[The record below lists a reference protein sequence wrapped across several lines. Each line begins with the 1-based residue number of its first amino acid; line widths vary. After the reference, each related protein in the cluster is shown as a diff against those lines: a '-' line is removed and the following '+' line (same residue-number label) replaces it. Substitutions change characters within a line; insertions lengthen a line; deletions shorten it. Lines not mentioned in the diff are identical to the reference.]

1 MGCCFSKELNNSK
14 NNEKTVLLQKSTEEE
29 ASGNGISKTLSS
41 ILETVESKELH
52 AVEKTTNG
60 AAALVSIQYIH
71 TDDCME
77 SNPKHGFGDSKTK
90 YPSYK
95 SVENTSSERVTKR
108 IQNRPFNFFHSF
120 SRILKVFSRYENLE
134 RIEEKENRLINEKV
148 IENTNSNAVCVNN
161 TDRLHGNSH
170 NENITDETC
179 CSSDNISPSC
189 APVIRDGGL
198 QEETSLNRS
207 CLEYY
212 PVMCEYS
219 LIQNETVE
227 SVPDNDN
234 NSHTI
239 SSTSNRE
246 IAIPIFAYLDIDHR
260 QHIRDREFYSICVVD
275 AEDLKVD
282 EAMPATMHGEVA
294 ADTDNSAVTVEGMCN
309 VAWPLD
315 TEREFPKEHSAQ
327 VGARFSTEKELTV
340 GEKENWSNVQKNET
354 KGHCSMDI
362 QSAYSDL
369 LASSCQTYRLNIDSI
384 ATDGLRAQVCD
395 EEFPENRTQKMDTLD
410 SSVSM
415 NESVI
420 RSSDFVKVA
429 HALKEEQYCPNLG
442 RVNHVG
448 TREAELP
455 LNVEDYNRGNNERNS
470 DCERLSLHLSE
481 TSQETNSKQLSENA
495 LSNLR
500 FPLDLQ
506 KINSDALLVS
516 QEPGNLAQEDTLL
529 KPENKLNS
537 NMETNTFQKMLYCST
552 EKGIPHFC
560 ECDDKLEEFIENE
573 EQHTDKTLYSSETA
587 EVPEI
592 HSDREKRLE
601 IQTEIIGCPE
611 TMVISSVINHGS
623 MEGHNYVSIA
633 GQTTSCEMDSLPLE
647 SDSLSA
653 TLLWPSD
660 NTLPSYEPHSTNTYE
675 IVQEENSR
683 ELQHLQEQPE
693 NKGKICDC
701 SNSFNQNSVSSVSLL
716 AHSDVNKVDLN
727 YKRDE
732 VWDKYSFHA
741 IENHLSPR
749 TDPVRLEDVVKPTK
763 LEIRQTGTSN
773 GETDFEATIVDH
785 DSNTLNHTR
794 DSTHNLNV
802 FPAMDDAPVT
812 SGNCA
817 YERIN
822 TENSIANNKRDGNN
836 VFESRSCLSV
846 SSESLCTCVVQKP
859 MREHTLVNDHMN
871 PELEKTDIQ
880 ETIGSSAEKL
890 LENYEK
896 SMSELK
902 ELELQKDKGKQCVN
916 VVAKEASV
924 PKLST
929 DNVETNGNGK
939 QLEAEVIDLESSS
952 CTLVTETN
960 MTANQEQ
967 TKSFELNTSD
977 TDFSSLGFDPKQV
990 DRYAATPS
998 YEIPNVSV
1006 GAGELP
1012 QGNERCVL
1020 DLMEDILNEQEQS
1033 YKLDRQNSQDEM
1045 GSQYITLEAE
1055 NDELTNQILSNPGFG
1070 GNGEYLTGYLWNNVA
1085 SGRIMENSGPHTN
1098 SESFQNQPE
1107 DLTVTSFAIGRY
1119 PYQLLVPRNGDIWGW
1134 QDKDECV
1141 SILPM
1146 CFGS

>member
-14 NNEKTVLLQKSTEEE
+14 NNERTVLLQKSAEEE

-41 ILETVESKELH
+41 ILETVESKELL
-52 AVEKTTNG
+52 AVEKATNG
-60 AAALVSIQYIH
+60 AAALS
-71 TDDCME
+71 
-77 SNPKHGFGDSKTK
+77 
-90 YPSYK
+90 
-95 SVENTSSERVTKR
+95 TSSERVTKR
-108 IQNRPFNFFHSF
+108 IQNRPLNFFHSF

-134 RIEEKENRLINEKV
+134 RSEEKEDRVINEKV

-161 TDRLHGNSH
+161 TEHFHGNSL
-170 NENITDETC
+170 NENIIDETC

-189 APVIRDGGL
+189 APVILDGSL

-219 LIQNETVE
+219 LIQNEMVK

-234 NSHTI
+234 NSHKI

-246 IAIPIFAYLDIDHR
+246 IAIPTFAYLDIDHR
-260 QHIRDREFYSICVVD
+260 QCTRDREFYSICVVD

-309 VAWPLD
+309 VAWPPD

-354 KGHCSMDI
+354 KAHCSMDI

-410 SSVSM
+410 SRVSM

-420 RSSDFVKVA
+420 RNSDFVKLA
-429 HALKEEQYCPNLG
+429 HALKEEQYYPNSE
-442 RVNHVG
+442 RVYPVN

-455 LNVEDYNRGNNERNS
+455 LNVEDYNMGNNERNS
-470 DCERLSLHLSE
+470 NCERLPLHLSE
-481 TSQETNSKQLSENA
+481 TSQKTNSKQLSENA
-495 LSNLR
+495 LSNLC
-500 FPLDLQ
+500 FPLDLW
-506 KINSDALLVS
+506 KINGDALLVS

-529 KPENKLNS
+529 KPGNELNS
-537 NMETNTFQKMLYCST
+537 SMETNTFQTMLYCST
-552 EKGIPHFC
+552 EKGIPHLC
-560 ECDDKLEEFIENE
+560 ECDDKLEEFTENE
-573 EQHTDKTLYSSETA
+573 EQCTDKTLYSSETA

-592 HSDREKRLE
+592 HSDRERRLE
-601 IQTEIIGCPE
+601 IQTKITGYTEP
-611 TMVISSVINHGS
+611 MVITSVINHGS
-623 MEGHNYVSIA
+623 TEGSNYVSIA
-633 GQTTSCEMDSLPLE
+633 GQTTSSEKDSLPVE
-647 SDSLSA
+647 SDCLSG

-660 NTLPSYEPHSTNTYE
+660 NTLPSYEPRSTNTHE
-675 IVQEENSR
+675 IVQEENSL

-693 NKGKICDC
+693 NEGKICDC
-701 SNSFNQNSVSSVSLL
+701 SNSFNQNSVSSVSL

-727 YKRDE
+727 YKQDE
-732 VWDKYSFHA
+732 LWDKCSFHA
-741 IENHLSPR
+741 IENHSSPR
-749 TDPVRLEDVVKPTK
+749 TDPVRLVKLTK
-763 LEIRQTGTSN
+763 LEIHQRGTGN
-773 GETDFEATIVDH
+773 GEA
-785 DSNTLNHTR
+785 
-794 DSTHNLNV
+794 
-802 FPAMDDAPVT
+802 
-812 SGNCA
+812 
-817 YERIN
+817 
-822 TENSIANNKRDGNN
+822 ENSIANNKRDGNN
-836 VFESRSCLSV
+836 VFESHGCLSV

-871 PELEKTDIQ
+871 PEREKTNIQ
-880 ETIGSSAEKL
+880 GTIGSSAEELSEK
-890 LENYEK
+890 YEK

-916 VVAKEASV
+916 IVAKEESV

-929 DNVETNGNGK
+929 DNVETNGNGE
-939 QLEAEVIDLESSS
+939 QLEAEVIDLENSS

-960 MTANQEQ
+960 MTANHEQ
-967 TKSFELNTSD
+967 TKSFERNTSD
-977 TDFSSLGFDPKQV
+977 KDFSRLGFDPKQV
-990 DRYAATPS
+990 DKYAATPS

-1033 YKLDRQNSQDEM
+1033 CKLDRQISHDEM

-1055 NDELTNQILSNPGFG
+1055 NGDLTSQILSNPGFG
-1070 GNGEYLTGYLWNNVA
+1070 GNDEYLMGYLWNNIA

-1098 SESFQNQPE
+1098 SESFQSQPE

-1134 QDKDECV
+1134 RDKDECV
-1141 SILPM
+1141 SILQV
-1146 CFGS
+1146 CFSS